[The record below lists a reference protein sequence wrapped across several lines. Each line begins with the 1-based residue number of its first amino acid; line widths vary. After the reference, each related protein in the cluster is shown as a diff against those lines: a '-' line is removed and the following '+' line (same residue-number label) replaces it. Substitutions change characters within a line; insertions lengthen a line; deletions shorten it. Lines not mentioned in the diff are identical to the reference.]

1 MGKPKKGISP
11 ETIGCGAADWSI
23 FAAFVPFLMKVF
35 RVATFILLLVGS
47 LCSGSRA
54 YAQVV
59 TRPLEADNSSMSYD
73 SQGRP
78 IRKTNQSAD
87 TLKHRDGSEDSISIS
102 FRYYDS
108 SHYHKMDSSIN
119 DFNKISPLPFTYT
132 DLGNMGTP
140 ARSLLFAP
148 RMATG
153 WDAGFHSMDVFRY
166 TLEGTRYFTSTRPY
180 TSLGY
185 EIGAN
190 SEQWIDVLHTQNR
203 NSRVNFA
210 IEFRL
215 TNSPGAYKSQN
226 SNNSN
231 VRFNVSSQSR
241 NKRYSYNLIF
251 INNSLNASAN
261 GGIVNDSSLISNGL
275 SGLNG
280 ISTRLGGTGASNRS
294 PFNTAISTGN
304 KFSDRNF
311 YFRHSYDFGQ
321 KDSIVGDSTVTM
333 LFYPRLRIEH
343 LFQLSGYSY
352 QYIDVN
358 PVASDYLNYYNYLAT
373 NDTVRFQDKWTELNN
388 MLAVYLYPDKK
399 NQWQYLKLDGGWQAL
414 SGNFGNGFR
423 RGFNNVYVGAE
434 YRNRTK
440 NQKWELEALGKLYA
454 TGTYVGD
461 YSAFVSMKR
470 NMAHVGSLEVG
481 VQNVNRTPSFI
492 FNTTVNEG
500 NLSFSNAKDTASYT
514 AKSNF
519 PVQTDGSGWGKENIT
534 RIFGHLYIPK
544 LQLSLTGNYFFYT
557 NYTYFYDFF
566 SAAQSSGAFNV
577 LQVGAEKE
585 TSLSRHFK
593 WYVEAYV
600 QTKAGNAPVNM
611 PAVLIR
617 NRIAYEANF
626 FKNLFLATGIE
637 ARYFS
642 PYKADN
648 YSPFTGQF
656 FYQDSYRASNRPDV
670 AYYLNFRITRFRFFG
685 QVSNLNTMNYSKAQ
699 GFGFNKYNFY
709 GPHYPGTG
717 TWIRFGFKWMFI
729 N

>member
-1 MGKPKKGISP
+1 
-11 ETIGCGAADWSI
+11 
-23 FAAFVPFLMKVF
+23 MKVF
-35 RVATFILLLVGS
+35 RLITFILLLAVSMIYGTRLS
-47 LCSGSRA
+47 
-54 YAQVV
+54 AQV
-59 TRPLEADNSSMSYD
+59 TTTNGTSTSDITYD

-78 IRKTNQSAD
+78 IKKTNQSGD
-87 TLKHRDGSEDSISIS
+87 TLAHRDGSEDSITIS

-108 SHYHKMDSSIN
+108 SHLHTMDSSVN

-140 ARSLLFAP
+140 AHSLLFSP
-148 RMATG
+148 RMTTG
-153 WDAGFHSMDVFRY
+153 WDAGFHSLDVFRY

-185 EIGAN
+185 EMGAN

-226 SNNSN
+226 SNNGN
-231 VRFNVSSQSR
+231 VRFNIASQSE

-261 GGIVNDSSLISNGL
+261 GGIVSDSSLISNGL

-280 ISTRLGGTGASNRS
+280 VSTRLGGSSSSSKS
-294 PFNTAISTGN
+294 PFNTTISTGN
-304 KFSDRNF
+304 KFSDRNI

-321 KDSIVGDSTVTM
+321 KDSIVGDSTTTM

-343 LFQLSGYSY
+343 LFQLSSYNY
-352 QYIDVN
+352 QYIDAN
-358 PVASDYLNYYNYLAT
+358 PVASDYLTYYGYLAT
-373 NDTVRFQDKWTELNN
+373 NDTVKFQDKWSELNN
-388 MLAVYLYPDKK
+388 MLAVYMYPDKK
-399 NQWQYLKLDGGWQAL
+399 NQWQYLKLDGGLQAL
-414 SGNFGNGFR
+414 SGNFGNGFKR
-423 RGFNNVYVGAE
+423 NFNNIYVGAE

-454 TGTYVGD
+454 TGTYAGD
-461 YSAFVSMKR
+461 YSFVVSLKR
-470 NMAHVGSLEVG
+470 NVANIGSLELG
-481 VQNVNRTPSFI
+481 GQNVNRTPSFI
-492 FNTTVNEG
+492 YNTTSNNG
-500 NLSFSNAKDTASYT
+500 NLSFTSNSSDTSSYT

-519 PVQTDGSGWGKENIT
+519 PVLTNGSNWGKENIT
-534 RIFGHLYIPK
+534 KLYGRLYIPK
-544 LQLSLTGNYFFYT
+544 LELSLMANYFFYT
-557 NYTYFYDFF
+557 NYTYFSDFF
-566 SAAQSSGAFNV
+566 TANQSSGAFNV

-585 TSLSRHFK
+585 TSLSKHFK
-593 WYVEAYV
+593 WYFEAYV
-600 QTKAGNAPVNM
+600 QTKAGNAPLNIPSIVM
-611 PAVLIR
+611 R
-617 NRIAYEANF
+617 HRIGYEANF
-626 FKNLFLATGIE
+626 FKNLYLATGIE

-642 PYKADN
+642 SYKPDD

-656 FYQDSYRASNRPDV
+656 FNQNTYTVNNRPDIS
-670 AYYLNFRITRFRFFG
+670 YYLNFRITRFRFFG
-685 QVSNLNTMNYSKAQ
+685 QVSNLNTMNDSKST

-709 GPHYPGTG
+709 APHYPGTG

>member
-1 MGKPKKGISP
+1 
-11 ETIGCGAADWSI
+11 
-23 FAAFVPFLMKVF
+23 MKVF
-35 RVATFILLLVGS
+35 RVITLILSLVGS
-47 LCSGSRA
+47 LVWGIQA
-54 YAQVV
+54 AAQAVGAES
-59 TRPLEADNSSMSYD
+59 TNSSNVSYD
-73 SQGRP
+73 AQGRP
-78 IRKTNQSAD
+78 IRKSNQNSD

-108 SHYHKMDSSIN
+108 SHFHQMDSSIN
-119 DFNKISPLPFTYT
+119 DFNKISPLPFTYS

-140 ARSLLFAP
+140 AHSLLFAP
-148 RMATG
+148 RMTTG

-180 TSLGY
+180 TNLGY
-185 EIGAN
+185 EIGAS

-226 SNNSN
+226 TNNSN
-231 VRFNVSSQSR
+231 VRFNIASQSK
-241 NKRYSYNLIF
+241 NKRYSFNLIF

-261 GGIVNDSSLISNGL
+261 GGIVSDSSLISNGL
-275 SGLNG
+275 SGLNS
-280 ISTRLGGTGASNRS
+280 IATRLGGSGNASRS
-294 PFNTAISTGN
+294 PFNTNISTGN
-304 KFSDRNF
+304 KFSDRNI
-311 YFRHSYDFGQ
+311 YFRHSFDFGQ
-321 KDSIVGDSTVTM
+321 KDSIVGDSTTTM

-343 LFQLSGYSY
+343 LLQYSGYNY
-352 QYIDVN
+352 QYIDAN
-358 PVASDYLNYYNYLAT
+358 PVASDYLNYYQYLAT
-373 NDTVRFQDKWTELNN
+373 NDTVKFQDKWSEFNN
-388 MLAVYLYPDKK
+388 MLAIYMYPDKK

-414 SGNFGNGFR
+414 QGNFGNGFHR
-423 RGFNNVYVGAE
+423 NFNNIYVGAE

-440 NQKWELEALGKLYA
+440 NQKWELEALGKLYV

-461 YSAFVSMKR
+461 YSAFVSLKR
-470 NMAHVGSLEVG
+470 NVANIGSLELG
-481 VQNVNRTPSFI
+481 AQNVNRTPSFI
-492 FNTTVNEG
+492 FNTTTNSG
-500 NLSFSNAKDTASYT
+500 NLSFDKSVSDTGSYT

-519 PVQTDGSGWGKENIT
+519 PVITDGTNWGKENIT
-534 RIFGHLYIPK
+534 KIFGRLYVPK
-544 LQLSLTGNYFFYT
+544 LNLSLFGNYFFYT
-557 NYTYFYDFF
+557 NYTYFNGFF
-566 SAAQSSGAFNV
+566 NAAQSSGAFNV

-585 TSLSRHFK
+585 TSLSKHFK
-593 WYVEAYV
+593 WYLEAYV

-611 PAVLIR
+611 PTILMR

-626 FKNLFLATGIE
+626 FKNLFLATGLE
-637 ARYFS
+637 VRYFT

-656 FYQDSYRASNRPDV
+656 FYQNDIQVSNRPDV
-670 AYYLNFRITRFRFFG
+670 TYYLNFRITRFRFFG

-699 GFGFNKYNFY
+699 GFGFNKYSFY
-709 GPHYPGTG
+709 APHYPGTG

>member
-1 MGKPKKGISP
+1 
-11 ETIGCGAADWSI
+11 
-23 FAAFVPFLMKVF
+23 MKVF
-35 RVATFILLLVGS
+35 RLITFVVLLVGS
-47 LCSGSRA
+47 MLHGLESRA
-54 YAQVV
+54 QVTGTPV
-59 TRPLEADNSSMSYD
+59 DANGSNVSYD
-73 SQGRP
+73 NQGRP
-78 IRKTNQSAD
+78 MRKSNQSAD
-87 TLKHRDGSEDSISIS
+87 SLKHRDGSEDSISIS

-108 SHYHKMDSSIN
+108 SQMHRMDSSIN

-140 ARSLLFAP
+140 AKSLLFAP
-148 RMATG
+148 RMTTG
-153 WDAGFHSMDVFRY
+153 WDAGFHSMDVFRWN
-166 TLEGTRYFTSTRPY
+166 LEGTRYFTSTRPY
-180 TSLGY
+180 TNLGY

-190 SEQWIDVLHTQNR
+190 SEQWMDVLHTQNR
-203 NSRVNFA
+203 GSRVNFA

-215 TNSPGAYKSQN
+215 TNSPGAYRNQN

-231 VRFNVSSQSR
+231 IRFNVASQSK

-261 GGIVNDSSLISNGL
+261 GGLVDDASLVSNGL

-280 ISTRLGGTGASNRS
+280 ISTRLGGSGSSVRS
-294 PFNTAISTGN
+294 PFNTSISTGN
-304 KFSDRNF
+304 KFADHNV

-321 KDSIVGDSTVTM
+321 KDSIVGDSTTTM

-343 LFQLSGYSY
+343 LFQLSGYNY
-352 QYIDVN
+352 QYIDAN

-373 NDTVRFQDKWTELNN
+373 NDTVKFQDKWTELNN
-388 MLAVYLYPDKK
+388 MLAIYMYPDKK
-399 NQWQYLKLDGGWQAL
+399 NQWQYLKLDGGLQSL
-414 SGNFGNGFR
+414 NGNFGNGFR
-423 RGFNNVYVGAE
+423 RNFNNIYVGAE

-454 TGTYVGD
+454 TGTYAGD
-461 YSAFVSMKR
+461 YSAYVSLKR
-470 NMAHVGSLEVG
+470 NIVHIGSLEIG
-481 VQNVNRTPSFI
+481 GQNVNRTPSFI
-492 FNTTVNEG
+492 FNTTSNSG
-500 NLSFSNAKDTASYT
+500 NLSFDTKVDTSSYT

-519 PVQTDGSGWGKENIT
+519 PVLTDGSGWGKENIT
-534 RIFGHLYIPK
+534 KLFGHLYIPK
-544 LQLSLTGNYFFYT
+544 LQLSLIGNYFFYT
-557 NYTYFYDFF
+557 NYTYFDGFF
-566 SAAQSSGAFNV
+566 TAKQSGSPFNV

-585 TSLSRHFK
+585 TSLSKHFK

-600 QTKAGNAPVNM
+600 QTKAGNAPINM
-611 PAVLIR
+611 PTLLLR
-617 NRIAYEANF
+617 NRIGYEANF

-637 ARYFS
+637 ARYFT

-656 FYQDSYRASNRPDV
+656 FYQDDYRISNRPDIS
-670 AYYLNFRITRFRFFG
+670 YYLNFRITRFRFFG
-685 QVSNLNTMNYSKAQ
+685 QVSNLNTMNYSKEQ

-709 GPHYPGTG
+709 APHYSGTG